1 MANDTR
7 RAFTLVELLVV
18 IAIIGILIGL
28 LLPAVQSVRE
38 AARRIQCSNNLH
50 QMAIAALNHEEAHG
64 HFPTGGWGFGWVGD
78 PDRGYRGRQP
88 GGFFYNLLPYIEQ
101 QGLHDLGLGETD
113 QTRKK
118 QLALEM
124 VQVPL
129 VGLICPSRRRA
140 AVFPVRASRS
150 WLVNIDKPA
159 NLGHGWFRADYAVN
173 GGDYRQGWGFG
184 PGSMSEGDAGN
195 GLQPEGYFA
204 ASTGL
209 GHQRSEVTMAEIKD
223 GASNTYLVGEKYL
236 NPDNYFTGND
246 YGDDE
251 PALGADDYDLF
262 SWTCYQPLQDRA
274 GTANFWTFGSAHA
287 NGFVVAFCD
296 GSVRSM
302 SFSIDANT
310 HRYLGNRRDQQA
322 IDASQL

>member
-1 MANDTR
+1 MANDAR

-28 LLPAVQSVRE
+28 LLPAVQSVR
-38 AARRIQCSNNLH
+38 
-50 QMAIAALNHEEAHG
+50 
-64 HFPTGGWGFGWVGD
+64 
-78 PDRGYRGRQP
+78 
-88 GGFFYNLLPYIEQ
+88 
-101 QGLHDLGLGETD
+101 
-113 QTRKK
+113 
-118 QLALEM
+118 
-124 VQVPL
+124 
-129 VGLICPSRRRA
+129 
-140 AVFPVRASRS
+140 
-150 WLVNIDKPA
+150 
-159 NLGHGWFRADYAVN
+159 
-173 GGDYRQGWGFG
+173 
-184 PGSMSEGDAGN
+184 
-195 GLQPEGYFA
+195 
-204 ASTGL
+204 
-209 GHQRSEVTMAEIKD
+209 EVTMAEIKD

-262 SWTCYQPLQDRA
+262 SWTCYQPMQDRA
-274 GTANFWTFGSAHA
+274 GSANFWTFGSAHA